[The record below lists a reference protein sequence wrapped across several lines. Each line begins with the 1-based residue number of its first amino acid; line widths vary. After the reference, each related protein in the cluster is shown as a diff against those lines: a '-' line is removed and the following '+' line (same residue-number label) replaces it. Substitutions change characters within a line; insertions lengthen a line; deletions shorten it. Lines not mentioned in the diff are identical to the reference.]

1 MARRRIG
8 VECGIAEPR
17 SGGSPT
23 PEAPVGADVG
33 RALSSLAPQRYF
45 HTKSQFL
52 QQWEST
58 VGPKYRNTHLLCQF
72 PPHDDDVSI

>member
-33 RALSSLAPQRYF
+33 RVLSSLGTSVLFSHQKPI
-45 HTKSQFL
+45 FL
-52 QQWEST
+52 LVS
-58 VGPKYRNTHLLCQF
+58 PPLLHAFYRDNCHC
-72 PPHDDDVSI
+72 I

>member
-1 MARRRIG
+1 MIWNRRKGFVARRRIG

-33 RALSSLAPQRYF
+33 RALSSLGTSVLFSHQKPIFTAIGEHSR
-45 HTKSQFL
+45 
-52 QQWEST
+52 
-58 VGPKYRNTHLLCQF
+58 PK
-72 PPHDDDVSI
+72 VS